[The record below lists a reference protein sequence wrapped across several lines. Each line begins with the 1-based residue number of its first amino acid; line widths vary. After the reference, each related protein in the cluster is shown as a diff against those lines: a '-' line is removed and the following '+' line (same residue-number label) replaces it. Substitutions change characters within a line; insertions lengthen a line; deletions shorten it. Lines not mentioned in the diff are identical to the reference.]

1 MQNAQG
7 AEPRIW
13 LFSQGLG
20 TTGTAPHLTNCS
32 SPAQA
37 TLHSYSLPFSW
48 WFLSIY
54 NEPFVCKV
62 CVSLVVQLIKLITQS
77 LAITTTI
84 WKTKRNKNKTTNQLW
99 RRRQELALDGMSPRR
114 QLKEGVGWLERALQ
128 AASFRAP
135 LQKGNENWHA
145 YHLGEAVCTCLLH
158 PAERPGS
165 EVNANKY
172 RVDVPACARMT
183 VIPAR
188 VTSTCS

>member
-7 AEPRIW
+7 SEPRIR
-13 LFSQGLG
+13 LFSQRLG
-20 TTGTAPHLTNCS
+20 TTGTAPHLTNSS

-54 NEPFVCKV
+54 NKPFVCKV
-62 CVSLVVQLIKLITQS
+62 CVPLVVLLIKLITQS

-84 WKTKRNKNKTTNQLW
+84 WKTKRNENKTTNQLW
-99 RRRQELALDGMSPRR
+99 RRRQGLALDGMSPRR
-114 QLKEGVGWLERALQ
+114 QLKEGVGRLQRALQ

-135 LQKGNENWHA
+135 LQKGNENWQA
-145 YHLGEAVCTCLLH
+145 YHLGEAVRTCLLH
-158 PAERPGS
+158 TAGRPGS

-172 RVDVPACARMT
+172 GADVPACAHMT
-183 VIPAR
+183 VIPAH